1 MQASKDKV
9 VTIHYTLSNDQG
21 EVLDSSS
28 GGEPM
33 PYLHGHMNII
43 PGLERELEGKKVG
56 DKLKVTVEPKD
67 GYGERNDSMV
77 EVVPRNMFQGVEDI
91 QPGMQFHAQ
100 TGDGMAVV
108 TVTKVEG
115 DDVTI
120 DANHP
125 LAGEKLSFEVE
136 VTDVRDA
143 SDEELEHGHV
153 HGPGGHQH

>member
-43 PGLERELEGKKVG
+43 PGLEQELEGKKAG
-56 DKLKVTVEPKD
+56 DKLKVTVAPKE
-67 GYGERNDSMV
+67 GYGERNDSLV
-77 EVVPRNMFQGVEDI
+77 EKVPRTMFQGVDDI

-108 TVTKVEG
+108 TVVAVA
-115 DDVTI
+115 DDEITI

-125 LAGEKLSFEVE
+125 LAGEQLTFEVE

-143 SDEELEHGHV
+143 SSEELEHGHV
-153 HGPGGHQH
+153 HGPGGHEH